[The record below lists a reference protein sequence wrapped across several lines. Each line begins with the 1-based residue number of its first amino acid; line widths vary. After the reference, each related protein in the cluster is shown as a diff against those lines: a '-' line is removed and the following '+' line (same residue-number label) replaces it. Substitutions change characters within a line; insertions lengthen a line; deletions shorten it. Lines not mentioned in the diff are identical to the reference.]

1 MQVRRVICH
10 LQLDITHAFRTSLAR
25 LGKKNLLGCYLLSY
39 LRTHQKKVQSIG
51 THCLPHFQVML
62 MGWSIQYCVLFS
74 YRIVSKPSMQ
84 CCDGH
89 TQHMG
94 TTHSTWAPHTAHG
107 HHTQHMGTTHSTFL
121 EGHMPLLIMSERS
134 RVTVTGE
141 ADDPAAPYLVGNLSV
156 SMLACRDTA
165 MSV

>member
-1 MQVRRVICH
+1 MLASHLCSAVMVIH
-10 LQLDITHAFRTSLAR
+10 STWAPYTAHGYHTQHMGTTHSTWAR
-25 LGKKNLLGCYLLSY
+25 HTAHGHHTQHMGT
-39 LRTHQKKVQSIG
+39 THSTWARHTAHG
-51 THCLPHFQVML
+51 H
-62 MGWSIQYCVLFS
+62 
-74 YRIVSKPSMQ
+74 
-84 CCDGH
+84 H